1 MAKILIFTSYGGGGH
16 ISASNAMTDYL
27 KDIHEIVVIPIFAM
41 PLSSLDPIRLLTL
54 KKYNCE
60 DAYNYFLRKRWI
72 RLLNFVTKAALT
84 SIPFIKKTLERTL
97 VENVKSHNPDLIISV
112 IPIVN
117 SVLYEAAQQC
127 NIPFSVIPTDL
138 DTSTFIYGLKPDK
151 KDDFFLGLPFDDT
164 ALLKIVK
171 KISIPRDK
179 VGITGFPLRRSFFES
194 KNKTNL
200 KKKFGIPQDKPVVL
214 LLMGAVGSQ
223 AIEKYLSQMAQIK
236 ESFHIIVCLGR
247 NESLRKTI
255 DLISFFP
262 QISLSIFGF
271 TEHIADLMA
280 TADFCIAKPGS
291 VSVCEA
297 VYMNL
302 PLILDGTS
310 KSLLWED
317 FNLHFIKN
325 HNFGTVITKTNQ
337 IQTVVGKYLKNPAH
351 VEELKINLK
360 AYKKVK
366 FNEQIEPLVETM
378 IKK

>member
-16 ISASNAMTDYL
+16 ISASNAITDYL
-27 KDIHEIVVIPIFAM
+27 KNIHEIIVIPIFAA
-41 PLSSLDPIRLLTL
+41 PLSPLDPVKFLTF

-72 RLLNFVTKAALT
+72 RLLNGITYAALA
-84 SIPFIKKTLERTL
+84 SIPFIKNKLKKVITDTIQEH
-97 VENVKSHNPDLIISV
+97 KPDLVISV

-117 SVLYEAAQQC
+117 SIIYESTQQC
-127 NIPFSVIPTDL
+127 SIPFLVIPTDL
-138 DTSTFIYGLKPDK
+138 DTSTFIYGLNPEKR
-151 KDDFFLGLPFDDT
+151 DDFFLGLAFDDRE
-164 ALLKIVK
+164 LLKIVK
-171 KISIPRDK
+171 TIDIARDK
-179 VGITGFPLRRSFFES
+179 VGITGFPLRKSFFER
-194 KNKTNL
+194 KNKTEL
-200 KKKFGIPQDKPVVL
+200 KQQFGIPENKPIIL

-223 AIEKYLSQMAQIK
+223 AIEKYLRQLAHIK
-236 ESFHIIVCLGR
+236 YSFHIIVCLGR
-247 NESLRKTI
+247 NESLRKKI
-255 DLISFFP
+255 KLINFYSE
-262 QISLSIFGF
+262 ISLSIFGF

-325 HNFGTVITKTNQ
+325 HNFGTVIKKQSQ
-337 IQTVVGKYLKNPAH
+337 IKTVVESYLKNPLL
-351 VEELKINLK
+351 VQELKINLK
-360 AYKKVK
+360 AYKKIK
-366 FNEQIEPLVETM
+366 FNEHIEPLVETL